1 MSSTNKRENDGSE
14 SERGEAGGL
23 GEILPEPLQPLWR
36 PIERIQGFR
45 HTYGDTYVT
54 ILEAAVAVTLIGG
67 YLWWLY
73 LFFVM

>member
-1 MSSTNKRENDGSE
+1 MSPTNEQANNESE
-14 SERGEAGGL
+14 SERGEVGGL

-45 HTYGDTYVT
+45 HTYGNTYVT
-54 ILEAAVAVTLIGG
+54 ILEAAVAVVLVGG